1 MFVPLNIKTD
11 SYLQS
16 SMISIKSL
24 IDFAVEK
31 KIQALTITDNN
42 MYGVITFYKACINNN
57 IKPIV
62 GLEIKIDG
70 LIIILYA
77 KGYEGYLNLVKLST
91 LQSEN
96 KLDLLKLVSLSSDLL
111 CIIPYE
117 SMNLYDKLK
126 DCFNDIFISYKNIK
140 ERNSI
145 KYNNKLYMDLVCY
158 LNPNNYKYMKYL
170 EAIKEGLTVKFIDTD
185 YKNNYLKLETEIIK
199 DDINNNYYIYNNC
212 NLEIKFNNDIL
223 PKYEN
228 SLDIS
233 SYEYLKRLCING
245 AKKRFGNI
253 IGKNYQERLKHELSI
268 INKMGFSDYFL
279 IVADYVGF
287 AKKNGIIVG
296 SGRGS
301 AVGSLVSYLLNIT
314 DVDPL
319 KYNLLFERFLNPQR
333 VSMPDIDIDFE
344 HDKRDIVINYCMSKY
359 GKKKVAPI
367 ISFDTLGAK
376 AAIRD
381 LGRALGISNN
391 YIDSICKLLDS
402 KLSLVDNYKTNK
414 RLKEFLSRKREL
426 YDLYVDAMHFEGLK
440 RHTSIHAAGI
450 VMSSIDLDNIIPLDF
465 HDTFYTSGY
474 DMTYLEEIGLLK
486 MDFLGIKYL
495 TTIHN
500 IIDLVNITH
509 NTNIKFDDIP
519 IDKEAINIFTKAD
532 TVGIFQF
539 ESAGM
544 INFLSK
550 FKPSTFEDIVA
561 CIALYRPGPMKNI
574 DTFIRRKHGL
584 EKIDYID
591 ETLNEILRPTYG
603 IIVYQEQIMQIAHV
617 MASFSLAEADIL
629 RKAMSKKKKE
639 ILEKERD
646 NFINRSIKNGYSSE
660 IATKVYSLMLKFAE
674 YGFNKSHSVGYS
686 VVSAKM
692 AYLKAHYRCEFYTC
706 LLDSE
711 KNSKDKVKYY
721 IYELRKYGIDVDN
734 PSINLSTNSFTINN
748 NKIIYPLTSIKGIN
762 PSVTAAIIEE
772 RNNGLYKDIFNFIS
786 RCLSKTINKK
796 VISALILAGCF
807 ENQGYNR
814 KTLIDNLDIIINY
827 GELLKDVGEYA
838 LMPEIELKE
847 EYTSREIMNIEL
859 DLFGVYLKNNP
870 VSIARSKYNN
880 TVVISDIERY
890 FDKVVNI
897 VIMVD
902 NLKEV
907 TTKNNQKMAFINGSD
922 ELSSISVVLFPKNY
936 EKYNISK
943 NDIIYVTGRVEKRF
957 DKYQLIA
964 SNIEKIIY

>member
-31 KIQALTITDNN
+31 KLQALTITDNN

-185 YKNNYLKLETEIIK
+185 YKNNYLKLENEIIK

-762 PSVTAAIIEE
+762 LSVTAAIIEE

-859 DLFGVYLKNNP
+859 DLFCVYLKNNP

>member
-31 KIQALTITDNN
+31 KLQALTITDNN

-762 PSVTAAIIEE
+762 LSVTAAIIEE

>member
-24 IDFAVEK
+24 INYAVK
-31 KIQALTITDNN
+31 NNLHALTITDNN
-42 MYGVITFYKACINNN
+42 MYGVIDFYKACINNN

-62 GLEIKIDG
+62 GLEVKIDG
-70 LIIILYA
+70 FIIILYA

-91 LQSEN
+91 LQSEE
-96 KLDLLKLVSLSSDLL
+96 KIDILKLVSLSSDLL

-117 SMNLYDKLK
+117 SISMYDKLK
-126 DCFNDIFISYKNIK
+126 DYFNDLFISYKSIE

-145 KYNNKLYMDLVCY
+145 KYSNRVYMNGVYY
-158 LNPNNYKYMKYL
+158 LKQSNYKYMKYL
-170 EAIKEGLTVKFIDTD
+170 EAIREGLTVKFIDTD
-185 YKNNYLKLETEIIK
+185 YKDNYLKLESDIIN
-199 DDINNNYYIYNNC
+199 DDINNNYYICDIC
-212 NLEIKFNNDIL
+212 NLEIKFNNNIL
-223 PKYEN
+223 PKYNN
-228 SLDIS
+228 SLGIS
-233 SYEYLKRLCING
+233 SFEYLKRLCISG
-245 AKKRFGNI
+245 AKKRFGDC
-253 IGKNYQERLKHELSI
+253 IGKTYQDRLKYELSI
-268 INKMGFSDYFL
+268 IDKMGFSDYFL
-279 IVADYVGF
+279 IVSDYVNF
-287 AKKNGIIVG
+287 AKKTDIIVG

-301 AVGSLVSYLLNIT
+301 AVGSLVAYLLNIT

-319 KYNLLFERFLNPQR
+319 KYDLLFERFLNPER
-333 VSMPDIDIDFE
+333 VSMPDIDVDFE
-344 HDKRDIVINYCMSKY
+344 HDKRDIVINYCMNKY
-359 GKKKVAPI
+359 GIKKVAPI

-381 LGRALGISNN
+381 LGRCLGISNN
-391 YIDSICKLLDS
+391 YVDSICKLLDS
-402 KLSLVDNYKTNK
+402 RLTLSDNYKTNK
-414 RLKEFLSRKREL
+414 RLKEFLSRKKEL
-426 YDLYVDAMHFEGLK
+426 YDLYVDASYFEGLK
-440 RHTSIHAAGI
+440 RHTSIHASGI
-450 VMSSIDLDNIIPLDF
+450 VISSVDLDNVIPLDF
-465 HDTFYTSGY
+465 HNTFYTSGY
-474 DMTYLEEIGLLK
+474 DKTFLEEIGLLK

-509 NTNIKFDDIP
+509 NTNIKFDDIT
-519 IDKEAINIFTKAD
+519 IDNEAINIFTKAD

-550 FKPSTFEDIVA
+550 FKPNTFEDIVA

-574 DTFIRRKHGL
+574 DIFIRRKHGL

-591 ETLNEILRPTYG
+591 DSLKEILKPTYG

-617 MASFSLAEADIL
+617 MARFSLAEADVL
-629 RKAMSKKKKE
+629 RKAMSKKKKD

-646 NFINRSIKNGYSSE
+646 NFISRSIKNGYSSE
-660 IATKVYSLMLKFAE
+660 VATKVYNLMLRFAE

-686 VVSAKM
+686 VVSGKM
-692 AYLKAHYRCEFYTC
+692 AYLKAHYRCEFYTS

-711 KNSKDKVKYY
+711 KGSKDKVKYY
-721 IYELRKYGIDVDN
+721 IYELRKYGIDVES

-762 PSVTAAIIEE
+762 LSVASAIIEE
-772 RNNGLYKDIFNFIS
+772 RNNGLYKDIFDFIS

-827 GELLKDVGEYA
+827 GELLNDVGDYA
-838 LMPEIELKE
+838 LKPEIMIKE
-847 EYTSREIMNIEL
+847 EYNRREIMNIEL
-859 DLFGVYLKNNP
+859 DLFGNYLKNNP
-870 VSIARSKYNN
+870 VSIARNKYNN
-880 TVVISDIERY
+880 TVMISDIEKY
-890 FDKVVNI
+890 FDRVVNI
-897 VIMVD
+897 IILVD
-902 NLKEV
+902 SIKEIN
-907 TTKNNQKMAFINGSD
+907 TKDNDKMAFINGSD
-922 ELSSISVVLFPKNY
+922 ELSDISIVLFPKTY

-943 NDIIYVTGRVEKRF
+943 NDILYVTGRVEKRF
-957 DKYQLIA
+957 DKYQIIA
-964 SNIEKIIY
+964 SNLEKVIY

>member
-1 MFVPLNIKTD
+1 
-11 SYLQS
+11 
-16 SMISIKSL
+16 
-24 IDFAVEK
+24 
-31 KIQALTITDNN
+31 
-42 MYGVITFYKACINNN
+42 
-57 IKPIV
+57 
-62 GLEIKIDG
+62 
-70 LIIILYA
+70 
-77 KGYEGYLNLVKLST
+77 
-91 LQSEN
+91 
-96 KLDLLKLVSLSSDLL
+96 
-111 CIIPYE
+111 
-117 SMNLYDKLK
+117 
-126 DCFNDIFISYKNIK
+126 
-140 ERNSI
+140 
-145 KYNNKLYMDLVCY
+145 
-158 LNPNNYKYMKYL
+158 
-170 EAIKEGLTVKFIDTD
+170 
-185 YKNNYLKLETEIIK
+185 
-199 DDINNNYYIYNNC
+199 
-212 NLEIKFNNDIL
+212 
-223 PKYEN
+223 
-228 SLDIS
+228 
-233 SYEYLKRLCING
+233 
-245 AKKRFGNI
+245 
-253 IGKNYQERLKHELSI
+253 
-268 INKMGFSDYFL
+268 
-279 IVADYVGF
+279 
-287 AKKNGIIVG
+287 
-296 SGRGS
+296 
-301 AVGSLVSYLLNIT
+301 
-314 DVDPL
+314 
-319 KYNLLFERFLNPQR
+319 
-333 VSMPDIDIDFE
+333 
-344 HDKRDIVINYCMSKY
+344 
-359 GKKKVAPI
+359 
-367 ISFDTLGAK
+367 
-376 AAIRD
+376 
-381 LGRALGISNN
+381 
-391 YIDSICKLLDS
+391 
-402 KLSLVDNYKTNK
+402 
-414 RLKEFLSRKREL
+414 
-426 YDLYVDAMHFEGLK
+426 
-440 RHTSIHAAGI
+440 
-450 VMSSIDLDNIIPLDF
+450 MSSIDLDNIIPLDF

-762 PSVTAAIIEE
+762 LSVTAAIIEE